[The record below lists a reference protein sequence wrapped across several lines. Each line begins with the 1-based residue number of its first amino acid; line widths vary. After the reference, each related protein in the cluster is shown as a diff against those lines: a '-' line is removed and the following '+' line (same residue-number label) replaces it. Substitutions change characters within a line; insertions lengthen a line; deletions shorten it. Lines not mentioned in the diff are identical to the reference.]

1 MLFRLTHALAAI
13 ALTLLATHARADC
26 FDDAASFHHVNPTI
40 LRAIDIVES
49 GGKPWAVGHN
59 ANGTVDIGAMQ
70 INSIHLAELARY
82 GMTKDDLFDGCKSI
96 YTGAWLLRKAIDR
109 YGNTWQ
115 AIGTYHSST
124 PALRD
129 QYAAKVKA
137 IAEQLQRYGY

>member
-1 MLFRLTHALAAI
+1 MLSRLNSALAVF
-13 ALTLLATHARADC
+13 ALTLTATTASADC

-59 ANGTVDIGAMQ
+59 TNGTVDIGAMQ

-82 GMTKDDLFDGCKSI
+82 GMTKEDLFDGCKSI
-96 YTGAWLLRKAIDR
+96 YTGAWLLRRSIDR

-124 PALRD
+124 PTLRD

-137 IAEQLQRYGY
+137 IAEQLERLGY

>member
-1 MLFRLTHALAAI
+1 
-13 ALTLLATHARADC
+13 
-26 FDDAASFHHVNPTI
+26 

-59 ANGTVDIGAMQ
+59 NNGTVDIGAMQ
-70 INSIHLAELARY
+70 INSIHLPELARY
-82 GMTKDDLFDGCKSI
+82 GMTQDDLFDGCKSI
-96 YTGAWLLRKAIDR
+96 YTGAWILRKAIDR

-129 QYAAKVKA
+129 QYAAKVKG
-137 IAEQLQRYGY
+137 IAEQLARYGY